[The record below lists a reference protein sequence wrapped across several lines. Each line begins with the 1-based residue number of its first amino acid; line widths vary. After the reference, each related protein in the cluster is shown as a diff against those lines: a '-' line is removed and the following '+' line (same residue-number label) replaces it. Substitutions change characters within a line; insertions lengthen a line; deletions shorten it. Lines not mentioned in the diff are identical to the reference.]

1 MLDIRGGG
9 DMVLTLLH
17 IIGSL
22 GLFLLGMKIM
32 SDGIQKTAG
41 HRMHAVLNFMTK
53 NRFTSVL
60 TGFSIT
66 GLIQSSSATTVMAV
80 SFVNAGLLSLI
91 QASGVIM
98 GANIGT
104 TVTGWIVA
112 IFGFKFNISA
122 ISLPVIG
129 IGLPFYFVKRFRK
142 ESIGEILMGFGILFL
157 GLSML
162 KDSVPDIRNNPEVLA
177 FLTQYTWKGI
187 SSFWLFVSVG
197 TVLTVIV
204 QSSSAAMA
212 ITLTL
217 AYLGWIDFQTAAAIV
232 LGENIGTTITAY
244 LASLNAN
251 TNAKRASRVHTL
263 FNVLGVVWMMFFF
276 RLFIRF
282 IDFIVP
288 GDIEGQDGITSHLAM
303 FHTMFNIIN
312 TALFI
317 GFIKQLAFLATKLV
331 KPGKLESLTEYDF
344 PYIATSLQD
353 TPELNILKAEVELK
367 KMFQIVEDMFSA
379 FLTVFDNPKKKMK
392 NEVEQLK
399 EMEEITDRMQEAISL
414 YLVQCSNENL
424 TESSAQNVTAMIR
437 IVDELESI
445 GDSCYN
451 LILLTQ
457 RKYDK
462 KIKFSPEAIEA
473 LKPYKAAVMEFLKFN
488 QSKLNTPFSD
498 EDLRNAYNL
507 EKKIDTFRDSL
518 KRLSRKRLKGGAQVK
533 AELLYLDILKHI
545 EHIGDFSLN
554 ISKALRMIG

>member
-1 MLDIRGGG
+1 
-9 DMVLTLLH
+9 MVLTLLH
-17 IIGSL
+17 IVGSL

-32 SDGIQKTAG
+32 SDGIQKAAG
-41 HRMHAVLNFMTK
+41 HRMHSVLNFMTK

-112 IFGFKFNISA
+112 IFGFKFQISA
-122 ISLPVIG
+122 IALPIIG

-162 KDSVPDIRNNPEVLA
+162 KDSVPDIQRNPEVLA
-177 FLTQYTWKGI
+177 FLSQYAWKGI

-197 TVLTVIV
+197 TVLTLIV

-217 AYLGWIDFQTAAAIV
+217 AYMGWIDFQTAAAIV

-244 LASLNAN
+244 LASINVN

-276 RLFIRF
+276 QIFIQF
-282 IDFIVP
+282 IDIIVP
-288 GDIEGQDGITSHLAM
+288 GNIEDPEGITSHLAM
-303 FHTMFNIIN
+303 FHTMFNIFN
-312 TALFI
+312 TAIFI
-317 GFIKQLAFLATKLV
+317 GFIRQLTFLAKKLV
-331 KPGKLESLTEYDF
+331 KPSKHDKLTGYEFL
-344 PYIATSLQD
+344 YIATSLQD

-367 KMFQIVEDMFSA
+367 KMFQIVEDMFST
-379 FLTVFDNPKKKMK
+379 FLTVFDNPEKKMK

-399 EMEEITDRMQEAISL
+399 EMEEITDQMQEALSL
-414 YLVQCSNENL
+414 YLVQCSKENL
-424 TESSAQNVTAMIR
+424 IESSAQNVTTMIR

-462 KIKFSPEAIEA
+462 KIGFSPEAVED
-473 LKPYKAAVMEFLKFN
+473 LKPYKAVVMEFLKFN
-488 QSKLNTPFSD
+488 QSKLNEPFSD
-498 EDLRNAYNL
+498 EDLDNAYNL
-507 EKKIDTFRDSL
+507 EKRIDKFRDIL

-554 ISKALRMIG
+554 VSQALRMIA